1 MINGYYAG
9 GNAHNLLDILRNELG
24 FKGWV
29 DSDWGGNHGT
39 TFFNAG
45 LDMEMPGGNTF
56 GFLQSYFSMDKMKA
70 ALANGTIQESAIDNA
85 VRHVLY
91 EYEQFGLLDGKSK
104 HTITPEP
111 VDANAKIV
119 LKTGEDAATL
129 LKNEDNILPLTGS
142 QLHSLVLIGPGAGQ
156 TIATAG
162 GGEKSAGIASRQIG
176 TYQVLLNDEKDHRGT
191 HITYKVGIDMTG
203 TPIPASAFSHNGQK
217 GLLRIDTIT
226 NRSAVVSQINNASSK
241 GDALDV
247 GSSYKWT
254 GTLTVPTT
262 GSYWLNIQSLGT
274 TATLS
279 LDGKKLGCS
288 GCSFF
293 GPAPR
298 YGNVHPAD
306 DGELP
311 TQDGLNNKRI
321 QLNLRAGPHA
331 LSVTNVADVSG
342 NPVQVRLNW
351 VTPENAK
358 ANMDEAIN
366 AARHASTAVVF
377 AWSTEDLSHPLP
389 EDQDSLIEAVAN
401 VNPNTIVV
409 LNNSN
414 PVAMPWLQKIK
425 AVLVM
430 WYPGDEGG
438 YATANVLL
446 GKVNPAG
453 RLPFT
458 WPANLDQG
466 PANQPN
472 LHPER
477 TSAGVDSSGKL
488 CLAGGG
494 GPFSSPKCV
503 TTYSEGI
510 FVGYRYYD
518 KYNETPLF
526 PFGYGLSYTKFQYS
540 NLNVSHEDEGG
551 LSLSFDITNTG
562 QVDGDEVPQVYLG
575 APNNPPKDVS
585 FALKAL
591 AAYDRVN
598 IPAGKTVT
606 VKLQIPHRQLQY
618 WSTNGWITSMGTR
631 TVYIVSSE
639 RDMQLSD
646 KVNIIKGE

>member
-1 MINGYYAG
+1 M
-9 GNAHNLLDILRNELG
+9 
-24 FKGWV
+24 
-29 DSDWGGNHGT
+29 
-39 TFFNAG
+39 
-45 LDMEMPGGNTF
+45 
-56 GFLQSYFSMDKMKA
+56 
-70 ALANGTIQESAIDNA
+70 
-85 VRHVLY
+85 
-91 EYEQFGLLDGKSK
+91 
-104 HTITPEP
+104 
-111 VDANAKIV
+111 
-119 LKTGEDAATL
+119 KTGEDAATL
-129 LKNEDNILPLTGS
+129 LRNEDNILPLTGS

-176 TYQVLLNDEKDHRGT
+176 TYQVLLKDEKDHRDT
-191 HITYKVGIDMTG
+191 HITYKVGIDLTG
-203 TPIPASAFSHNGQK
+203 TPIPASAFSHDGQK
-217 GLLRIDTIT
+217 GLLRTDTIT
-226 NRSAVVSQINNASSK
+226 NQSAIVSQINNTSSK
-241 GDALDV
+241 GNALGV

-279 LDGKKLGCS
+279 LDGKKIGCS

-306 DGELP
+306 DGVLP

-321 QLNLRAGPHA
+321 QLDLTAGPHA
-331 LSVTNVADVSG
+331 LSVADVADVSG
-342 NPVQVRLNW
+342 NPVQIRLNW
-351 VTPENAK
+351 VTPEKAK
-358 ANMDEAIN
+358 ANMEEAIN
-366 AARHASTAVVF
+366 EARHASTAIVF
-377 AWSTEDLSHPLP
+377 AWSTGDLSHPLP
-389 EDQDSLIEAVAN
+389 EEQDSLIEAVAS

-414 PVAMPWLQKIK
+414 PLAMPWLQKTR

-458 WPANLDQG
+458 WPANLNQG
-466 PANQPN
+466 PANQPD

-488 CLAGGG
+488 CSTGGG
-494 GPFSSPKCV
+494 GPFSSPKCI

-551 LSLSFDITNTG
+551 LTISFDITNTG
-562 QVDGDEVPQVYLG
+562 KVDGDEVPQVYLG
-575 APNNPPKDVS
+575 APNNPPKDVP

-598 IPAGKTVT
+598 IPAGKTVS

-618 WSTNGWITSMGTR
+618 WSTNGWTTAMGTR
-631 TVYIVSSE
+631 TVYVGSSE
-639 RDMQLSD
+639 RNMQLSGGVD
-646 KVNIIKGE
+646 ITR